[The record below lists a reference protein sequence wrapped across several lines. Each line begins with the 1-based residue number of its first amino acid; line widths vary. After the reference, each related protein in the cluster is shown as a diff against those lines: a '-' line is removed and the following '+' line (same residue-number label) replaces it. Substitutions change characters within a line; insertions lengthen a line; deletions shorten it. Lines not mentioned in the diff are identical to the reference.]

1 MDIRESFGIA
11 AQNYRSSR
19 REKHKWAPIFAAFAL
34 LSIGAT
40 GIKEL
45 MVSGA
50 DILGGKATV
59 ERFFTANLVRL
70 IIMCLLFA
78 AFIVVFIK
86 TWKGRE
92 SSVEQLV
99 YTFVSGLM
107 IIFFTVSALLPVMNI
122 SRELKSPRTIEMN
135 GYTLCTDDKGM
146 HYVAFSDD
154 GAVLLAIPADK
165 YAQLQKG
172 NASNKKNV
180 GQAYELVVDGGYSN
194 IQYYESDITVTY
206 YNKSI
211 IYEKV
216 TLKT

>member
-1 MDIRESFGIA
+1 MDLRESFGIA
-11 AQNYRSSR
+11 ADNYRKSISER
-19 REKHKWAPIFAAFAL
+19 FKWLPLFAVFVILSL
-34 LSIGAT
+34 LAT
-40 GIKEL
+40 LIKGWIAN
-45 MVSGA
+45 GA

-59 ERFFTANLVRL
+59 QRYFTANLVRF
-70 IIMCLLFA
+70 IIMCVLVA
-78 AFIVVFIK
+78 AFAVVIAK
-86 TWKGRE
+86 TWKGWK
-92 SSVEQLV
+92 SSSEQL
-99 YTFVSGLM
+99 
-107 IIFFTVSALLPVMNI
+107 IITVCTALILVIFTISALLPVMSI
-122 SRELKSPRTIEMN
+122 SKELKSPRTIEMN
-135 GYTLCTDDKGM
+135 GYTLCTDSKGKQ
-146 HYVAFSDD
+146 YVAFNDD